1 MTRDYAAW
9 LAGRAEGRGMI
20 GGDALTLV
28 DAIYAGPMEGLRPVH
43 EALLAEG
50 LRLGDAVKVVACE
63 TIVRL
68 YRRRV
73 FAQIRAST
81 RSRVDLGL
89 ALGDLP
95 AGGRLLSTGGFEKG
109 DRITHRVAV
118 TATGQIDEELTGWL
132 KLVYD
137 RDA

>member
-1 MTRDYAAW
+1 MTTAPFRAYSPHPSLAREAALEVNLMSRTSRSVDDW
-9 LAGRAEGRGMI
+9 IALIRAQKAARRPRNPTLAGHN
-20 GGDALTLV
+20 T
-28 DAIYAGPMEGLRPVH
+28 
-43 EALLAEG
+43 
-50 LRLGDAVKVVACE
+50 
-63 TIVRL
+63 RL

-118 TATGQIDEELTGWL
+118 TATD
-132 KLVYD
+132 
-137 RDA
+137 

>member
-1 MTRDYAAW
+1 MSVTVSLALTMRKMTRANS
-9 LAGRAEGRGMI
+9 
-20 GGDALTLV
+20 LV
-28 DAIYAGPMEGLRPVH
+28 RQL
-43 EALLAEG
+43 
-50 LRLGDAVKVVACE
+50 VACE

-132 KLVYD
+132 KLAYD

>member
-50 LRLGDAVKVVACE
+50 LRLGDAAKVVA
-63 TIVRL
+63 
-68 YRRRV
+68 

-132 KLVYD
+132 KLAYD